1 MKDTC
6 GKSKWIS
13 RSESHCVFHYYLCT
27 RYVRKWEVKMKR
39 KIIPAACVAAVL
51 LLFTVYTINNAYKAK
66 DTATATAGMSSK
78 ANCGT
83 SYFSE
88 MRYDEDTLIG
98 NSDVIVRCI
107 FTGEQETKT
116 VTALTKN
123 GKGEDDGMVAPVTT
137 YKMKTVESLKGFVE
151 DKFEFGLIG
160 TGDRNFVKGG
170 DYVLFLNYNSQLDK
184 YKLVSYSQGFNRV
197 REITPEGEGTAIS
210 SADGTTSQ
218 DGNIEIET
226 IETNEVMNYLE
237 LKDKI
242 KELEK

>member
-1 MKDTC
+1 
-6 GKSKWIS
+6 
-13 RSESHCVFHYYLCT
+13 
-27 RYVRKWEVKMKR
+27 MKR
-39 KIIPAACVAAVL
+39 KIILTACAVAALVL
-51 LLFTVYTINNAYKAK
+51 LFAAYIIDDFYKAK
-66 DTATATAGMSSK
+66 DTANATADMSSK

-88 MRYDEDTLIG
+88 MRYDENTLIG
-98 NSDVIVRCI
+98 SSDVIVRCI
-107 FTGEQETKT
+107 FTGKKETRNIT
-116 VTALTKN
+116 SLTKN
-123 GKGEDDGMVAPVTT
+123 GRGEDMEFEAPVTT
-137 YKMKTVESLKGFVE
+137 YKMKTVESLKGSVE

-184 YKLVSYSQGFNRV
+184 YKLVSYGQGITRV
-197 REITPEGEGTAIS
+197 RNITREGDDTAIS

-226 IETNEVMNYLE
+226 VETNEVMNYLD
-237 LKDKI
+237 LKHKI

>member
-1 MKDTC
+1 
-6 GKSKWIS
+6 
-13 RSESHCVFHYYLCT
+13 
-27 RYVRKWEVKMKR
+27 MKR

-51 LLFTVYTINNAYKAK
+51 LLFTVYTINNVYKYK
-66 DTATATAGMSSK
+66 DTATATAGISSE
-78 ANCGT
+78 ANSG
-83 SYFSE
+83 SVHFSE
-88 MRYDEDTLIG
+88 IRYDQNTLIN

-107 FTGEQETKT
+107 FTGEKETKT

-137 YKMKTVESLKGFVE
+137 YKMKTVESLKGSAE

-160 TGDRNFVKGG
+160 TGDRNFIKGG
-170 DYVLFLNYNSQLDK
+170 DYVLFLNYNSELDK

-197 REITPEGEGTAIS
+197 KEIRQEEINAAKAA
-210 SADGTTSQ
+210 ADGTLSQ
-218 DGNIEIET
+218 EQTIEIET
-226 IETNEVMNYLE
+226 VETNEVMNYLE

>member
-1 MKDTC
+1 
-6 GKSKWIS
+6 
-13 RSESHCVFHYYLCT
+13 
-27 RYVRKWEVKMKR
+27 MKR

-51 LLFTVYTINNAYKAK
+51 LLFVAYIINNVYKYK
-66 DTATATAGMSSK
+66 DTATATAGISSE
-78 ANCGT
+78 ANSG
-83 SYFSE
+83 SVHFSE
-88 MRYDEDTLIG
+88 IRYDQNTLIN

-107 FTGEQETKT
+107 FTGEKETKT

-137 YKMKTVESLKGFVE
+137 YKMKTVESLKGSVE

-160 TGDRNFVKGG
+160 TGDRNFIKGG
-170 DYVLFLNYNSQLDK
+170 DYVLFLNYNSELDK

-197 REITPEGEGTAIS
+197 KEISQEEINAAKAA
-210 SADGTTSQ
+210 ADGTLSQ
-218 DGNIEIET
+218 DQTIEIET
-226 IETNEVMNYLE
+226 VETNEVMNYLE

>member
-1 MKDTC
+1 
-6 GKSKWIS
+6 
-13 RSESHCVFHYYLCT
+13 
-27 RYVRKWEVKMKR
+27 MKR

-51 LLFTVYTINNAYKAK
+51 LLFTVYTINYVYKYK
-66 DTATATAGMSSK
+66 DTATATAGISSE
-78 ANCGT
+78 ANSG
-83 SYFSE
+83 SVHFSE
-88 MRYDEDTLIG
+88 IRYDQNTLIN

-107 FTGEQETKT
+107 FTGEKETKT

-137 YKMKTVESLKGFVE
+137 YKMKTVESLKGSVE

-160 TGDRNFVKGG
+160 TGDRNFIKGG
-170 DYVLFLNYNSQLDK
+170 DYVLFLNYNSELDK

-197 REITPEGEGTAIS
+197 KEIRQEEINAAKAA
-210 SADGTTSQ
+210 ADGTLSQ
-218 DGNIEIET
+218 EQTIEIET
-226 IETNEVMNYLE
+226 VETNEVMNYLE

>member
-1 MKDTC
+1 
-6 GKSKWIS
+6 
-13 RSESHCVFHYYLCT
+13 
-27 RYVRKWEVKMKR
+27 MKR

-51 LLFTVYTINNAYKAK
+51 LLFAAYIINNVYKYK
-66 DTATATAGMSSK
+66 DTANATAGISSE
-78 ANCGT
+78 ANSG
-83 SYFSE
+83 SVHFSE
-88 MRYDEDTLIG
+88 IRYDQNTLIN

-107 FTGEQETKT
+107 FTGEKETKT

-137 YKMKTVESLKGFVE
+137 YKMKTVESLKGSVD

-160 TGDRNFVKGG
+160 TGDRNFIKGG
-170 DYVLFLNYNSQLDK
+170 DYVLFLNYNSELDK

-197 REITPEGEGTAIS
+197 KEISQEEINAAKAA
-210 SADGTTSQ
+210 ADGTLSQ
-218 DGNIEIET
+218 DQTIEIET
-226 IETNEVMNYLE
+226 IETKEVMNYLE